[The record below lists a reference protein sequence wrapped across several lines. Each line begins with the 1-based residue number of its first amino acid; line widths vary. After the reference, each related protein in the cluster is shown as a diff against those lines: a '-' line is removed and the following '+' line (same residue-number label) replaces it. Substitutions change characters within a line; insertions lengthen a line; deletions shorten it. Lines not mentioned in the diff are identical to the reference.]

1 MVAWFYFSMPTEQ
14 QLQQRRAEQARQD
27 SLARVQQLQEDR
39 ALDTSTGDRQ
49 QGDPSGSGDLTTES
63 PVDEGGSGR
72 QQSREVNLGMFAGST
87 ASDTSYV
94 TVETPLYTAVFTN
107 LGAGPAELTLK
118 DYQTWDDKP
127 VQLIGDTLKSAYNI
141 GFLTNENLNIETR
154 NLLFHQLNDERTIE
168 VDAGET
174 ADLAY
179 ELRLSDRRKLIVT
192 YRILPDTYELDVNV
206 QFENLV
212 DAISGNNFDFGWMSP
227 LKYTEKDLV
236 TEGMNASSYVYAGD
250 EMERLNLD
258 AQGTDDIT
266 VNGNIQWV
274 STRTKFF
281 TQIIKTQNETDAAIL
296 DGELIGQADQPEAKH
311 KYSSLIRTEIPP
323 SSTVDFQLYVGPL
336 SWNKIKKYEPSAYN
350 MVDVGWSWM
359 RWFAEPLVKYAI
371 IPFINGVGGYLGN
384 YGWAIVLFAIAI
396 KIVLFPLTKKSFES
410 MAAMK
415 ELQPEMKAIQE
426 KYKDDPQKQQKATM
440 KLYKKAKVNPLGGC
454 LPNLLQFPI
463 LITLWRFF
471 QSSIEIRQKA
481 FLWASDLSAPDVVL
495 SLPFSIPFLGDHLA
509 GFVLLMSATMVA
521 QTQLTGSATGTP
533 TGGGPGGINMKAFQY
548 ILPLI
553 LLFVFNSFA
562 AGLSLYYLIYNAM
575 SIGQQLM
582 IKKNIDHEEMMS
594 KVDKKKGRDLKRK
607 NRKKSK

>member
-1 MVAWFYFSMPTEQ
+1 MVAWFYFSMPTTKE
-14 QLQQRRAEQARQD
+14 LEQRRAERALQD
-27 SLARVQQLQEDR
+27 SLARVQEQLQQDSS
-39 ALDTSTGDRQ
+39 LDNTADSEQVNPSVNGTNQLDNRGNDSAQ
-49 QGDPSGSGDLTTES
+49 Q
-63 PVDEGGSGR
+63 
-72 QQSREVNLGMFAGST
+72 QQIQQQNLGMFEGST
-87 ASDTSYV
+87 ASDT
-94 TVETPLYTAVFTN
+94 TEIIVETPLYTATFTN
-107 LGAGPAELTLK
+107 LGAGPSEIILK
-118 DYQTWDDKP
+118 DYQTWDENP

-141 GFLTNENLNIETR
+141 GFLTDENYNIETR
-154 NLLFHQLNDERTIE
+154 NLLFHQINDENRIQIE
-168 VDAGET
+168 EGEA
-174 ADLAY
+174 ADLSY
-179 ELRLSDRRKLIVT
+179 ELRLDNNRRLIVT
-192 YRILPDTYELDVNV
+192 YRILADTYELDVNV

-212 DAISGNNFDFGWMSP
+212 DNISGNNFDFSWEP
-227 LKYTEKDLV
+227 HLNHTEKDDV
-236 TEGMNASSYVYAGD
+236 IENTNASAYVYAGD

-258 AQGTDDIT
+258 EQGTDEIT
-266 VNGNIQWV
+266 VNGTIQWI

-281 TQIIKTQNETDAAIL
+281 TQIIKTANETDAAVLNGRI
-296 DGELIGQADQPEAKH
+296 IGQADQGTSKH
-311 KYSSLIRTEIPP
+311 QYSSLLRTEIPP
-323 SSTVDFQLYVGPL
+323 SETVDLQLYVGPL
-336 SWNKIKKYEPSAYN
+336 SWNKLKRYEPSAYN

-359 RWFAEPLVKYAI
+359 RWFAEPLVLYAI
-371 IPFINGVGGYLGN
+371 IPFLNGVGGYLGN
-384 YGWAIVLFAIAI
+384 YGLAIILFAVSI

-440 KLYKKAKVNPLGGC
+440 KLYKEAKVNPLGGC

-471 QSSIEIRQKA
+471 QSSIEIRQKS
-481 FLWASDLSAPDVVL
+481 FLWASDLSAPDVIL
-495 SLPFSIPFLGDHLA
+495 NLPFTVPLLGDHLA

-533 TGGGPGGINMKAFQY
+533 TGGPGGINMKAFQY

-594 KVDKKKGRDLKRK
+594 KVDKKKARDLKRK
-607 NRKKSK
+607 NRKNK

>member
-212 DAISGNNFDFGWMSP
+212 DHISGNNFDFGWMSP
-227 LKYTEKDLV
+227 LNYTEKDLV

-258 AQGTDDIT
+258 EQGTDDIT
-266 VNGNIQWV
+266 VNGSIQWV

-296 DGELIGQADQPEAKH
+296 DGELIGQADQPDAKH
-311 KYSSLIRTEIPP
+311 EYSSLIRTEIPP

-440 KLYKKAKVNPLGGC
+440 KLYKEAKVNPLGGC

-533 TGGGPGGINMKAFQY
+533 TGGPGGINMKAFQY

-607 NRKKSK
+607 NRKKKK